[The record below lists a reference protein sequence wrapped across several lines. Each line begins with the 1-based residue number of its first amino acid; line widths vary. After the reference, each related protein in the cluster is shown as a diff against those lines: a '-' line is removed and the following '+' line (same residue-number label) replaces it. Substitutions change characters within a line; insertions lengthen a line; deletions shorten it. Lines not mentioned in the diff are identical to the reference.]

1 MNFLQ
6 KPLPPLQ
13 RNEKYIGLSYWVI
26 QFALL
31 PSLLGLL
38 AAAFS
43 PEYDATLLNV
53 VYFSINFVCCVAI
66 FLRLVKASLEKAKAE
81 PEGLLF
87 ASAVGFGLYRAA
99 SLVLGIGAMVLFPDF
114 ANLNDST
121 LLEILGEHPLLMVVS
136 TVLLAPVAEEL
147 LYRGLI
153 FGWLREKNVY
163 IAYILSALIFSG
175 IHVVQY
181 IGLYSTAHIVVA
193 LVLYLPAGLSF
204 AWAYQHS
211 GTILAPIII
220 HAANNLLAFLVL
232 R

>member
-1 MNFLQ
+1 MKFLQ
-6 KPLPPLQ
+6 KPLPAL
-13 RNEKYIGLSYWVI
+13 RRSEKYIGLCYLVF

-31 PSLLGLL
+31 PTLL
-38 AAAFS
+38 ALLADAFS
-43 PEYDATLLNV
+43 LGRDGTVLNV
-53 VYFSINFVCCVAI
+53 MYFSVNFISCIAI
-66 FLRLVKASLEKAKAE
+66 FFHLVKASLRKAGAE

-87 ASAVGFGLYRAA
+87 ATAVGFGIYRVM
-99 SLVLGIGAMVLFPDF
+99 SVVLSIGVTVLFPDF
-114 ANLNDST
+114 ANLNDSA
-121 LLEILGEHPLLMVVS
+121 LVDIFGAYPLMMMLS
-136 TVLLAPVAEEL
+136 TVVLAPVAEEL

-153 FGWLREKNVY
+153 FGWLREKNA
-163 IAYILSALIFSG
+163 ILAYILSALIFAS

-181 IGLYSTAHIVVA
+181 IGLYSTAHIFVA

-204 AWAYQHS
+204 AWAYQQS

>member
-1 MNFLQ
+1 MNFLHN
-6 KPLPPLQ
+6 PLPAL
-13 RNEKYIGLSYWVI
+13 RRSEKYIGLSYLLF

-31 PSLLGLL
+31 PTLLGLL

-43 PEYDATLLNV
+43 LEGDVTLLNA
-53 VYFSINFVCCVAI
+53 VYFSINFMCCIAI
-66 FLRLVKASLEKAKAE
+66 FFPLLKTSLEKAKAE

-87 ASAVGFGLYRAA
+87 ATAVGFGLYRV
-99 SLVLGIGAMVLFPDF
+99 SSIVLGIGVTVLFPDF

-121 LLEILGEHPLLMVVS
+121 LLEVLGEYPLLMVIS
-136 TVLLAPVAEEL
+136 TVVLAPVAEEL
-147 LYRGLI
+147 LHRGLI
-153 FGWLREKNVY
+153 FGWLQEKNVY
-163 IAYILSALIFSG
+163 LAYILSALIFSG

-181 IGLYSTAHIVVA
+181 IGLYSTAHIFVA

-204 AWAYQHS
+204 AWAYQRS

-220 HAANNLLAFLVL
+220 HAANNLLALLVL